1 MPSLGLI
8 IGLVSLTLC
17 CFAQTTSDKAKC
29 EKPPEIENTTLLGN
43 WDEETYPQNHIAN
56 YSCHPGYVMKGRIRM
71 TCSEGKWV
79 MLRNGQCKNE
89 TQSHKVESGQ
99 AGPSTPRRTRQ
110 ATPPPEATLEEPP
123 ERLCPNPGET
133 PFVTFELK
141 NELQFVFGAVVEYS
155 CVEGYQMVSKHR
167 TRTCAVDGWTNTIP
181 HCEARLCPPVKD
193 DSVRVIS
200 NVGDDEFTFGQ
211 AINFK
216 CKNPKDSL
224 KGPSMIY
231 CTEDGTWNM
240 APPTCKVSCTVQ
252 QNDMREHN
260 VQLKN
265 NRGLNYRDNEDVRF
279 ECISGY
285 NITDPAKLMIKC
297 NDGILKYPTCHKIV
311 SCTVQ
316 ENDMREHNV
325 QLKDNRG
332 LNYGDNE
339 DVRFECISGYN
350 ITDPAELMIK
360 CNNSI
365 LKYPTCHKIA
375 NTSCGRPPFIEYGE
389 IMTSMRNYYNSG
401 SSVKY
406 KCPQLYK
413 LHGLK
418 VIRCRGGV
426 WDKPPVCL
434 APCITNAKEMSENH
448 IMMMWKKCNK
458 RLCERNKQK
467 RKCAEKCFVQHNDT
481 IQFACLPGYIISDP
495 TDLIS
500 KCQRGN
506 LPYPRCF
513 KGK

>member
-297 NDGILKYPTCHKIV
+297 NDGILKYPTCHKI
-311 SCTVQ
+311 
-316 ENDMREHNV
+316 
-325 QLKDNRG
+325 
-332 LNYGDNE
+332 
-339 DVRFECISGYN
+339 
-350 ITDPAELMIK
+350 
-360 CNNSI
+360 
-365 LKYPTCHKIA
+365 A
-375 NTSCGRPPFIEYGE
+375 NTSCGKPPLIEYGE

-401 SSVKY
+401 SSVIY
-406 KCPQLYK
+406 KCPYLYK
-413 LHGLK
+413 LHGPG
-418 VIRCRGGV
+418 VVRCRGGV
-426 WDKPPVCL
+426 WNKPPVCL
-434 APCITNAKEMSENH
+434 APCITNAKKMSENR
-448 IMMMWKKCNK
+448 IMVMWKKCNK
-458 RLCERNKQK
+458 NLCERNKQK
-467 RKCAEKCFVQHNDT
+467 RKCAEKCFVKHNDT